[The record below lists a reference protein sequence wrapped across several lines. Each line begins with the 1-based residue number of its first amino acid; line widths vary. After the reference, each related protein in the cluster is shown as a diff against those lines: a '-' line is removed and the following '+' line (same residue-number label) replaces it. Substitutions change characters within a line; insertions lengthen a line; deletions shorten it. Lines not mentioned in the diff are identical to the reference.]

1 MGAAI
6 PHLLQLVCALP
17 AILPCDPSKIHQD
30 VQTGT
35 TEVHD
40 EIIPDD
46 EDKDVVYQKRCKSML
61 SVVFSIGDGEFKGDR
76 TATRR
81 YAGGKE
87 LPFKKAGKSCPR
99 SAGLRTDDQHDT
111 LVFEE
116 PEQEEM
122 I

>member
-17 AILPCDPSKIHQD
+17 PILPCDPSKIHQD

-40 EIIPDD
+40 ELVPDD
-46 EDKDVVYQKRCKSML
+46 EDTDITYQKRCKSTL
-61 SVVFSIGDGEFKGDR
+61 SIVFSIGDGEFKGDR

-87 LPFKKAGKSCPR
+87 LPSKRAGKSGQR
-99 SAGLRTDDQHDT
+99 FVVRDQHDT
-111 LVFEE
+111 MVFEE